1 MNFFFNEL
9 WSRLSIM
16 LPRLFW
22 LETAFEG
29 LMNEYLDLKL
39 SKKKSEKK
47 KPIKLNDHWLWK
59 DLYSLQQLPKAP

>member
-47 KPIKLNDHWLWK
+47 KPIKLNDH
-59 DLYSLQQLPKAP
+59 